1 MVHKSRQNFEK
12 IRLKKG
18 EICVNLETFLDNIP
32 QEKGTYLLLV
42 KVKDN
47 PIIHVSKKIWMFEK
61 GIYAYIG
68 SARNTGGLRARIG
81 RHLKQD
87 KKLYWHID
95 YLLENSYVEII
106 GTIFTTSK
114 KNLECEVVKTL
125 IKEGTETPYA
135 KRFGS
140 SDCKKGCPSHI
151 IKLSTNTNPVK
162 IKEILSSKFR
172 QKTFFITVF

>member
-1 MVHKSRQNFEK
+1 M
-12 IRLKKG
+12 
-18 EICVNLETFLDNIP
+18 ETFLDTIP

-42 KVKDN
+42 QVEDN
-47 PIIHVSKKIWMFEK
+47 PIIHATKKKWMFEK
-61 GIYAYIG
+61 GIYAYTG

-87 KKLYWHID
+87 KKMYWHID
-95 YLLENSYVEII
+95 YLLANSHVEII

-114 KNLECEVVKTL
+114 KNLECKVVKTL
-125 IKEGTETPYA
+125 IKEGTGTPYA

-151 IKLSTNTNPVK
+151 IKLSTDTTPLK
-162 IKEILSSKFR
+162 IKGILSTKFH
-172 QKTFFITVF
+172 QKTFFIAIF

>member
-1 MVHKSRQNFEK
+1 M
-12 IRLKKG
+12 
-18 EICVNLETFLDNIP
+18 ETFLDTIP

-42 KVKDN
+42 QVEDN
-47 PIIHVSKKIWMFEK
+47 PIIHATKKKWMFEK

-87 KKLYWHID
+87 KKMYWHID
-95 YLLENSYVEII
+95 YLLANPNVEII

-114 KNLECEVVKTL
+114 KNLECKVVKTL
-125 IKEGTETPYA
+125 IKEGTGTPYA

-140 SDCKKGCPSHI
+140 SECKKGCPSHI
-151 IKLSTNTNPVK
+151 IKLSTDTTPLK
-162 IKEILSSKFR
+162 IKGILSTKFH
-172 QKTFFITVF
+172 QKTFFIAIF